1 MNPLL
6 EQFLEEARENLA
18 FIEQN
23 IESLGDGDAEL
34 LNAIF
39 RAAHTLKG
47 GSGIVGFESVKEITH
62 SAEDLLDML
71 RAGKLSF
78 EPQMTDALYDA
89 FDEVMNLV
97 EAAEQNE
104 DIVDADEEIV
114 SNIKS
119 TLEGLMG
126 KDSSAE
132 VAWDIPFTPISDI
145 SSITELYLDFFEDVK
160 SNLPDSKIV
169 LDEESITQTHLY
181 AIYFDVDE
189 DCMVYGNDPVY
200 ALSLLGDKVVHINSC
215 MDEEVAK
222 SVLSGL
228 EDEDGL
234 QLKIRLIAF
243 VEATYDEIEEA
254 LFNFVDDL
262 LILPLDINTM
272 LEVNSG
278 EDATIDLL
286 KDFIPSAKE
295 AMANADA
302 SSLRDQIEA
311 ILPLI
316 GTKSRVY
323 KRLLRLKT
331 LSYVMSEDTLKAHQ
345 GYLDN
350 LEAAEA
356 VVESQKVE
364 TTVVEEEPNQSVPEE
379 IVEEKSVSASA
390 PAEVSENDLNSAKEI
405 FTQQLAQL
413 RLVDDNEVMNR
424 VMLILQRS
432 APFIGVSVPETFSSK
447 SDMISWIEGTIQGNA
462 PATAPAQTTTQESAK
477 EKVEVEKTTVA
488 EQSTTK
494 APAETSIAQESS
506 MSVEPVVQTL
516 ESVTPEVEPE
526 VSVAKKDVK
535 AQPKKSAVVG
545 KMVKIE
551 QELVDHLMNIV
562 GELLVVKNSLPYLA
576 EESGEMD
583 SESIK
588 RSILEKFTSFNR
600 LSSQLQDLIMS
611 MRMLP
616 ISYVFD
622 RYPKLV
628 RDISK
633 NLGKRVKLTMEGGDT
648 KLDKNMIEML
658 ADPLIHIMRNSLDH
672 GIEMPDVRTQNG
684 KSAEG
689 NVTLRA
695 YPQSDKIIID
705 IIDDG
710 AGINVDKVV
719 HKVLEKGLLDI
730 EVIEKMSEDEKAS
743 LVLLA
748 GLSTADTISE
758 YSGRGVGM
766 DVVKKSIDS
775 FGGSI
780 SIKTTKGKG
789 TTIKLE
795 IPVSLAVT
803 SLLHVSMNNIHYG
816 FPMDSVNET
825 VKINS
830 DEITYLHNEPFIYL
844 RGEVIPLLMIEG
856 MLNKDMI
863 EENILPIVV
872 LNIKGNLVAVVV
884 NELLGQLEVVQKP
897 MEGMLQD
904 HPIFSGTALLGN
916 GQIIMVMDPVGVL
929 GMSDSLKEKVN

>member
-6 EQFLEEARENLA
+6 EQFLEEARENLS

-23 IESLGDGDAEL
+23 IESLGNNDTEL
-34 LNAIF
+34 LNSIF

-71 RAGKLSF
+71 RSDKIDF
-78 EPQMTDALYDA
+78 VPKMIDALYDA

-114 SNIKS
+114 FKIKN
-119 TLEGLMG
+119 TLDGLMG
-126 KDSSAE
+126 KNTKE
-132 VAWDIPFTPISDI
+132 VVTWELPFELITDV
-145 SSITELYLDFFEDVK
+145 SSISELKLDFFEKMDIKLTPKKV
-160 SNLPDSKIV
+160 V
-169 LDEESITQTHLY
+169 LDEITINEPHLY
-181 AIYFDVDE
+181 AINFDVDE
-189 DCMVYGNDPVY
+189 DCMIYGNDPIY
-200 ALSLLGDKVVHINSC
+200 ALSLLGDKVSHIYSC
-215 MDEEVAK
+215 MDENIAK
-222 SVLSGL
+222 NILSGL

-234 QLKIRLIAF
+234 QFRLKLIAF
-243 VEATYDEIEEA
+243 VNATYEEIEEA
-254 LFNFVDDL
+254 LFNFIDDL
-262 LILPLDINTM
+262 LLLPLDIETLLN
-272 LEVNSG
+272 VNSG
-278 EDATIDLL
+278 EEVQIDVL
-286 KDFIPSAKE
+286 KDFIPIAKE
-295 AMANADA
+295 SMEESNA
-302 SSLRDQIEA
+302 SKLREQIDSV
-311 ILPLI
+311 LDLI
-316 GTKSRVY
+316 GTESRIY
-323 KRLLRLKT
+323 KRLARLRSLTFVMDEETLRSNSSYLDSLESTKIKT
-331 LSYVMSEDTLKAHQ
+331 VNSIAVEKVTQTELASKNIELLIDETVSEDVST
-345 GYLDN
+345 
-350 LEAAEA
+350 
-356 VVESQKVE
+356 KVE
-364 TTVVEEEPNQSVPEE
+364 
-379 IVEEKSVSASA
+379 VS
-390 PAEVSENDLNSAKEI
+390 DLDIKNARII
-405 FTQQLAQL
+405 FEQQLMQL
-413 RLVDDNEVMNR
+413 KVVDNDEVMVR
-424 VMLILQRS
+424 VIVMLKK
-432 APFIGVSVPETFSSK
+432 AATFIGVDLPEKFDTRDK
-447 SDMISWIEGTIQGNA
+447 MISWLETILSGGTTPVSIVNEE
-462 PATAPAQTTTQESAK
+462 P
-477 EKVEVEKTTVA
+477 KVEVANEVLKEEVV
-488 EQSTTK
+488 
-494 APAETSIAQESS
+494 
-506 MSVEPVVQTL
+506 SVG
-516 ESVTPEVEPE
+516 EPE
-526 VSVAKKDVK
+526 VKMKVEKVQS
-535 AQPKKSAVVG
+535 KKSTPVVG

-576 EESGEMD
+576 EESSQMD
-583 SESIK
+583 NETIK
-588 RSILEKFTSFNR
+588 RSIFEKYTSFNR

-633 NLGKRVKLTMEGGDT
+633 NMGKKVKLIMEGGET

-672 GIEMPDVRTQNG
+672 GIEMPDVRERYG
-684 KSAEG
+684 KNSEG
-689 NVTLRA
+689 NVTLKA
-695 YPQSDKIIID
+695 YAQSDKIVID

-719 HKVLEKGLLDI
+719 QKVLEKGLMDVDL
-730 EVIEKMSEDEKAS
+730 IEKMSEDEKAS

-766 DVVKKSIDS
+766 DVVKKSIDA

-780 SIKTTKGKG
+780 NIKTSKGRG

-825 VKINS
+825 VKINI
-830 DEITYLHNEPFIYL
+830 DDITYLHNEPFIYL

-856 MLNKDMI
+856 MLNKGLI

-872 LNIKGNLVAVVV
+872 LNIKGNLLAVVV

-897 MEGMLQD
+897 MEGMLHD

-929 GMSDSLKEKVN
+929 GLSSTLQDSQKVS